1 MARDQR
7 GAHGGRGEGS
17 VVVGV
22 DGSAHARLALKW
34 AADEAAVRA
43 GPLDVVCAQFGKVKG
58 QHVPGWYEFGSSDLS
73 PAEAILDEAVG
84 LVATRQPS
92 VVVRGNV
99 AEWPPGLILIVDSR
113 PAELLVVGARG
124 QGGFKG
130 LLLGSVSDQCIQ
142 YAHCPVAVVRS
153 KAEEAVHVS
162 AEPRIVVGVDG
173 SLGST
178 RALKWAL
185 EEAQRRSA
193 SVEAVFAWQLPPV
206 YAIAK
211 PPSDGYEVAARE
223 ITAAA
228 TEQAAVRAPDVPFTA
243 SSRLGATVPALLDAC
258 RTADLLVLGFR
269 GHGGFHDALLGS
281 VADQCAHHAMCSV
294 VVVRPHIAEEP
305 TAGSSWTGVGLGQTS
320 DGSRPTGRPAPAAT
334 G

>member
-1 MARDQR
+1 
-7 GAHGGRGEGS
+7 

-99 AEWPPGLILIVDSR
+99 AEWPPGLILIVASR

-124 QGGFKG
+124 QKG

-211 PPSDGYEVAARE
+211 GLLF
-223 ITAAA
+223 
-228 TEQAAVRAPDVPFTA
+228 RAPP
-243 SSRLGATVPALLDAC
+243 
-258 RTADLLVLGFR
+258 
-269 GHGGFHDALLGS
+269 
-281 VADQCAHHAMCSV
+281 
-294 VVVRPHIAEEP
+294 
-305 TAGSSWTGVGLGQTS
+305 
-320 DGSRPTGRPAPAAT
+320 PTGAQRR
-334 G
+334 